1 MKRIIFILL
10 AALMLCIQTS
20 ASAVDAGAD
29 SSFSIGE
36 FEEYIP
42 EEARGSLPDE
52 LFEADTVSDTASVF
66 SFSYFF
72 GLVRDAFT
80 GAIGDNVIGLASL
93 AGIVIVSSVFH
104 SLAGA
109 SKSGELGNAFSSV
122 SGLCVCVYV
131 FASVSLMFKQVSVYL
146 NSLASFASA
155 VTPFITIA
163 YAAGGNVGTATV
175 SSTGLLVCI
184 TVIENVAA
192 YALYPL
198 LKTSAVLT
206 IASSAS
212 PKLRIGTLSG
222 FLRGVL
228 MLLISLTVAAI
239 SAIMTFQHTL
249 ATAADSLGARAVRF
263 AASSFIPI
271 VGSAISEAVRTV
283 SSSISYLRSTA
294 GSIGIVVIVII
305 TLPTFI
311 SLMLSR
317 INLALSASL
326 ADMLGCE
333 RECKALKEAGGL
345 INFLIAL
352 VSLMAVMFIYSL
364 TLLVRCASSYG

>member
-1 MKRIIFILL
+1 MKRMVFILL
-10 AALMLCIQTS
+10 AALLLCIQTS
-20 ASAVDAGAD
+20 AMDADAD

-36 FEEYIP
+36 LEKHIP
-42 EEARGSLPDE
+42 EDARDSLPDE
-52 LFEADTVSDTASVF
+52 LFDADTVSDTASAF
-66 SFSYFF
+66 SFSYFW
-72 GLVRDAFT
+72 GLVKDAFA
-80 GAIGDNVIGLASL
+80 GALGGNVIGLASL

-104 SLAGA
+104 SLAGT
-109 SKSGELGNAFSSV
+109 SKSVELANAFSSV
-122 SGLCVCVYV
+122 SALCVCVYV
-131 FASVSLMFKQVSVYL
+131 FASVSLLFKKVAVYL
-146 NSLASFASA
+146 SSLASFASA

-163 YAAGGNVGTATV
+163 YAAGGNVGAAAV

-184 TVIENVAA
+184 TVIENITA

-294 GSIGIVVIVII
+294 GSIGIVVIIII